1 MQKMDSRRFQAR
13 KAVQSMSDV
22 SNRNPKTELG
32 SEQPWFVLSAARH
45 YDLIT
50 SQDPAISHFYSFE
63 ADQSQGLTFA
73 IPDGCIDI
81 LFDCSA
87 PQAKVC
93 GTTLAARSADLTHQ
107 HRYFG
112 IRFAMGVMPDFLQTD
127 IAELIDKEVNWL
139 ELAPNSDSL
148 LAQITEQTDARSQA
162 KLFEGFINGRSH
174 RQTSALTHQAM
185 KLLRET
191 HGNLKIND
199 LETHTGYSRRTLQR
213 QFAEDLGLSP
223 KTFSRIVLCQNAI
236 HDINRHTDVVLSDLA
251 FDLGFSDQSHFQR
264 EFKKFVNATPVEYL
278 NKLQGNGY
286 QERIRR
292 V

>member
-1 MQKMDSRRFQAR
+1 M
-13 KAVQSMSDV
+13 
-22 SNRNPKTELG
+22 
-32 SEQPWFVLSAARH
+32 
-45 YDLIT
+45 
-50 SQDPAISHFYSFE
+50 
-63 ADQSQGLTFA
+63 
-73 IPDGCIDI
+73 
-81 LFDCSA
+81 
-87 PQAKVC
+87 
-93 GTTLAARSADLTHQ
+93 
-107 HRYFG
+107 
-112 IRFAMGVMPDFLQTD
+112 
-127 IAELIDKEVNWL
+127 
-139 ELAPNSDSL
+139 
-148 LAQITEQTDARSQA
+148 
-162 KLFEGFINGRSH
+162 FEGFINGRSH
-174 RQTSALTHQAM
+174 RQTSALTHQAT

-223 KTFSRIVLCQNAI
+223 KTFSRIVRCQNAI